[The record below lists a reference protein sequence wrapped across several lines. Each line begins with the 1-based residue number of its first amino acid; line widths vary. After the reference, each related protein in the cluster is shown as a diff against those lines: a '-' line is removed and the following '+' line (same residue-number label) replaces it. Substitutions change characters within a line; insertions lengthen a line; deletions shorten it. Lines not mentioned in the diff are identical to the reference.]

1 MKVLWAHNFDPE
13 KPKGLLFMNNF
24 IKGIQALGI
33 DVELEYLGNLRSAT
47 NLLRVRRR
55 LRVRAKDF
63 DLVHAHYGSACALAT
78 AGIQGVPKVLSIRG
92 NDWNVHDETFGFLYW
107 HTRLARY
114 MSKRAIPS
122 YDCVLAVS
130 ERIAAELKEKFPHS
144 RIETLPSP
152 VDLKKFV
159 PRHKAEARA
168 LLGYPDCTKRWVLF
182 NTLRLDDPVKRY
194 PLARAAFDL
203 ANAKCGNLRL
213 MIAHDLPH
221 ERLPLFVAA
230 CDLILCTS
238 ETEGWPNSVKEAIA
252 CDVPFVSTDV
262 SDLRD
267 IARQEP
273 TCRICPPDAVIL
285 AENICD
291 VLASP
296 KRPGIRRHVC
306 GMSLEAGSQK
316 LANLY
321 ESLISRRARWPM
333 TASRHVK
340 SV

>member
-1 MKVLWAHNFDPE
+1 MRILWAHNFDPA
-13 KPKGLLFMNNF
+13 KLNSLVF
-24 IKGIQALGI
+24 INTAIEGIRALGI
-33 DVELEYLGNLRSAT
+33 DIELEYLGNLRSVT
-47 NLLRVRRR
+47 NLLRARAR
-55 LRVRAKDF
+55 LRVLAKEF
-63 DLVHAHYGSACALAT
+63 DVVHAHYGSACASA
-78 AGIQGVPKVLSIRG
+78 AAAIQGVPKVLSIRG
-92 NDWNVHDETFGFLYW
+92 NDWNVHDESFGFLYW

-114 MSKRAIPS
+114 MSQRAIPS

-130 ERIAAELKEKFPHS
+130 KRIASELQEKFPRS

-152 VDLKKFV
+152 IDLKKFV

-168 LLGYPDCTKRWVLF
+168 LLGHSGRNERWILF
-182 NTLRLDDPVKRY
+182 TSLRLADPVKRY
-194 PLARAAFDL
+194 PLARAAFAL

-213 MIAHDLPH
+213 QIAHDLPH
-221 ERLPLFVAA
+221 ERVPLFVAA

-285 AENICD
+285 ADNICD

-296 KRPGIRRHVC
+296 SCPGIRRHVC
-306 GMSLEAGSQK
+306 GMSLEAGSQQ

-321 ESLISRRARWPM
+321 RSLIARRARCSI
-333 TASRHVK
+333 TASHPGT
-340 SV
+340 SA